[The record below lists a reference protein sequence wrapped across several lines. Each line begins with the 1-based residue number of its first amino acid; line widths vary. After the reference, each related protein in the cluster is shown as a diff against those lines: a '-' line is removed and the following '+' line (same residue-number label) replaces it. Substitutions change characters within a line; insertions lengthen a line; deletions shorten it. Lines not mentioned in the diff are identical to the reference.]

1 MEEAINTIALS
12 LSKEQLIK
20 QCVTL
25 DLALERINYQQ
36 ELREL
41 SRNDWNLLFLKWS
54 FSGKKELL
62 DKIDRHIL
70 EIKTL
75 EGEEPLQDLQDQN
88 LLSSLSTQKI
98 KHYELI
104 PSDELSNTH
113 SKLCVDYFYILRR
126 LVPAKPPTSFNY
138 TDDIERDMDT
148 FYDKLE
154 SYRDGNEFRED
165 PYVKYVAENK
175 ISDDLSMID
184 TIFKV
189 WDGDLGKYLVTI
201 PVIKFYLWA
210 AEKIHN
216 YFTSNSTNDTDTL
229 NESNILAEVANE
241 LLDPTTLIALHSHQ
255 D

>member
-1 MEEAINTIALS
+1 MMTDMEFKESVLDR
-12 LSKEQLIK
+12 EQLVKSCIAM
-20 QCVTL
+20 
-25 DLALERINYQQ
+25 DLALERIKLQ
-36 ELREL
+36 EKVSEL
-41 SRNDWNLLFLKWS
+41 SWNDWNLIVFKRF

-88 LLSSLSTQKI
+88 LLSSLSVEKI
-98 KHYELI
+98 KQYELI

-113 SKLCVDYFYILRR
+113 PKLCVDYFYTLCR

-138 TDDIERDMDT
+138 TDDIARDMDT

-154 SYRDGNEFRED
+154 SYRDENEFREN

-184 TIFKV
+184 TIYKV

-229 NESNILAEVANE
+229 NESNILVEVANE
-241 LLDPTTLIALHSHQ
+241 LLDPTTLITLHLHQ